1 MMNGATRKGSDV
13 CSDIRHTYGTQTTDY
28 LKRGTIKHRE
38 EGIEMKLSK
47 AIEEIE
53 DNRHLLENYV
63 SSYALTL
70 VIESAKLL
78 LIELESGK
86 EYSRNEL

>member
-1 MMNGATRKGSDV
+1 
-13 CSDIRHTYGTQTTDY
+13 
-28 LKRGTIKHRE
+28 
-38 EGIEMKLSK
+38 MKLSK